1 MLALLNSEIFR
12 TVKRPVTWIMLA
24 ILTVIIA
31 AFYAAIYFFGDNP
44 ATNETLRPDA
54 TRTSGFAIGLQ
65 IASILVIVLAAQ
77 SMGSEY
83 GWGTIR
89 AMVSRASGRVPF
101 IAAKLIVIAAYAL
114 LTLIVTAVASVGL
127 AFLFASLA
135 DNDTT
140 VSGSEWVDVLE
151 AIGRG
156 LLSIGVYA
164 IIALVITI
172 LSKSTAAGIAGTLAL
187 SFLEPVVW
195 VLLGAA
201 SDAFDTVSEYFISYN
216 VTGLTSVGSDQAVD
230 GFDATRGAI
239 IIAAWLIGLLAVALS
254 IFRRRDITS
263 G

>member
-24 ILTVIIA
+24 ILAVVIA
-31 AFYAAIYFFGDNP
+31 AFYTIIYFAVDDR
-44 ATNETLRPDA
+44 ATNESLRPDA
-54 TRTSGFAIGLQ
+54 VLNNGFSIGSG

-77 SMGSEY
+77 LMGSEY

-89 AMVSRASGRVPF
+89 ALVSRASGRVPL
-101 IAAKLIVIAAYAL
+101 ILAKLIVLAVYTL
-114 LTLIVTAVASVGL
+114 LTLLVSAAASVGF
-127 AFLFASLA
+127 AYLFGSLA
-135 DNDTT
+135 SNDTN
-140 VSGSEWVDVLE
+140 VSSGEWVDILA

-156 LLSIGVYA
+156 MLSLGVYA

-172 LSKSTAAGIAGTLAL
+172 LSKSTAAGIAGGIAL
-187 SFLEPVVW
+187 SFLETAIW
-195 VLLGAA
+195 ALLGQA

-216 VTGLTSVGSDQAVD
+216 VTGLTTIGTENPTD

-239 IIAAWLIGLLAVALS
+239 VVAVWLVGLLALALY

>member
-1 MLALLNSEIFR
+1 MFALLNSEIFR

-24 ILTVIIA
+24 ILALFIA
-31 AFYAAIYFFGDNP
+31 AFYAIVYFAVDDP
-44 ATNETLRPDA
+44 ATNESLRPDA
-54 TRTSGFAIGLQ
+54 VLNNGFSIGSG

-89 AMVSRASGRVPF
+89 ALVSRASGRVPL
-101 IAAKLIVIAAYAL
+101 ILAKLIVLAGYTLLAL
-114 LTLIVTAVASVGL
+114 LVCAVASVGF
-127 AFLFASLA
+127 AYLFGSLA
-135 DNDTT
+135 SNDTGL
-140 VSGSEWVDVLE
+140 SNGEWLDILA

-156 LLSIGVYA
+156 MLSLGVYA

-172 LSKSTAAGIAGTLAL
+172 LSKSTAAGIAGGIAL
-187 SFLEPVVW
+187 SFLEPAIW
-195 VLLGAA
+195 ALLGQA
-201 SDAFDTVSEYFISYN
+201 SDMFDTVSEYFIAYN
-216 VTGLTSVGSDQAVD
+216 VTGLSTIGTDNSTD

-239 IIAAWLIGLLAVALS
+239 VVAVWLVGLLALALV

>member
-24 ILTVIIA
+24 ILAVIIA
-31 AFYAAIYFFGDNP
+31 AFYTIIYFAVDDRS
-44 ATNETLRPDA
+44 TNESLRPDA
-54 TRTSGFAIGLQ
+54 VLNNGFSIGSG

-77 SMGSEY
+77 LMGSEY

-89 AMVSRASGRVPF
+89 ALVSRASGRVPL
-101 IAAKLIVIAAYAL
+101 ILAKLIVLAAYTLVAL
-114 LTLIVTAVASVGL
+114 LVCAIASVGF
-127 AFLFASLA
+127 AYLFGSLA
-135 DNDTT
+135 SNDTG
-140 VSGSEWVDVLE
+140 VSSGEWVDILA

-156 LLSIGVYA
+156 MLSLGVYA

-172 LSKSTAAGIAGTLAL
+172 LSKSTAAGIAGGIAL
-187 SFLEPVVW
+187 SFLETAIW
-195 VLLGAA
+195 ALLGQA

-216 VTGLTSVGSDQAVD
+216 VTGLSSIGTDNSTD

-239 IIAAWLIGLLAVALS
+239 VVAVWLVGLLAVALY